1 MATELRDT
9 LSFQS
14 TSPIPPPPRR
24 RFCLYTKRPFTPQ
37 LARTI
42 STEELGRHFTPTA
55 EEIDFA
61 EKSVRGPT
69 ARLTLLA
76 LLKVFQKL
84 HRFPGPGEIPPM
96 VVQHLRIP
104 LRLGDAV
111 TLESPDQFRRAR
123 QHRAIRE
130 YTGVMAGSE
139 CRSWRWKLAGSG
151 VFGWRRIPRMARVT
165 CCCGRTA

>member
-24 RFCLYTKRPFTPQ
+24 RFCLHTKRPFTRSSPELFPLKNWGCISLRPPRRSTLRKRVRAGQ
-37 LARTI
+37 PLA
-42 STEELGRHFTPTA
+42 
-55 EEIDFA
+55 
-61 EKSVRGPT
+61 
-69 ARLTLLA
+69 LLA

-111 TLESPDQFRRAR
+111 TLESPDKFRRAR

-151 VFGWRRIPRMARVT
+151 VFGWRRIPRIARVT
-165 CCCGRTA
+165 CCCGRTP